1 MGITDIIARFIMDEI
16 SETGGCAEL
25 QRAELAQRFNCVPS
39 QINYVISTRFAP
51 EHGYIVESRRGGNG
65 YIRITRLRSSVGQ
78 LAARM
83 IGAIGAELDQGEAE
97 ALISAAAGAGL
108 ITRREARLLRSAVS
122 PRALAAASREERARL
137 RAGILKNMLAASAA
151 EPQEG

>member
-1 MGITDIIARFIMDEI
+1 MGITDIIARFILDEI

-25 QRAELAQRFNCVPS
+25 QRAELAQRFKCVPS

-65 YIRITRLRSSVGQ
+65 YIRITRLRSPAGQ
-78 LAARM
+78 LVSRM
-83 IGAIGAELDQGEAE
+83 IGAIGLELDQAAAE
-97 ALISAAAGAGL
+97 AIISAAAGAGL
-108 ITRREARLLRSAVS
+108 ISKREALLLRSAVS
-122 PRALAAASREERARL
+122 PRALAAAPREDRARL

-151 EPQEG
+151 EPPEG